1 MYRTLFCAARGA
13 RVSATPDDAVPTIT
27 FVPLPTISLNDAVAD
42 AGSAPSSFEVT
53 TSFLPLMAIFP
64 PV

>member
-1 MYRTLFCAARGA
+1 LFCAARGA

-27 FVPLPTISLNDAVAD
+27 LVPLPTISLNDAVAD
-42 AGSAPSSFEVT
+42 AGSAASSLYVT
-53 TSFLPLMAIFP
+53 TNFWPLIAILP